1 MRKISLIPFAFLF
14 VLGCVEKV
22 DLIVHN
28 ANVYTINAD
37 FDKVTAFVVNDG
49 KFIAVG
55 GEELM
60 DKYTPRSVVD
70 AQGLSVFP
78 GLIDAHAHAF
88 DLGLDLLKADLK
100 GTKSFDEVIE
110 RLIKHRDT
118 YNSELVFGTGWD
130 QNNWENNKYPEKA
143 KLDVLFPNTP
153 VILKR
158 IDGHAFFVN
167 QFALDKAGISADSK
181 VNGGKVVLSYGQPS
195 GLLIDNAMQLV
206 EKIIPKPTQ
215 KKN

>member
-110 RLIKHRDT
+110 RLIKHRDHI
-118 YNSELVFGTGWD
+118 
-130 QNNWENNKYPEKA
+130 Q
-143 KLDVLFPNTP
+143 
-153 VILKR
+153 
-158 IDGHAFFVN
+158 
-167 QFALDKAGISADSK
+167 
-181 VNGGKVVLSYGQPS
+181 
-195 GLLIDNAMQLV
+195 
-206 EKIIPKPTQ
+206 
-215 KKN
+215 